1 MSLIDSISGKLLSKS
16 PAEAVLDISGI
27 RFRINISLST
37 YENLPDNGTD
47 VEILTYLH
55 VKEDLLVL
63 YGFKDLSER
72 LLFIHLNSVSGIGPR
87 SAMNILS
94 GTDPNKFKNQIIDGD
109 VKSLTVIPG
118 IGTKTAKRIIVELR
132 ENFIENSLSKN
143 ELGFSDDD
151 TKNALIKD
159 VNSALQSLGYKTN
172 QINNTLSELN
182 KRGELTGSIEEV
194 IRKALSKMI

>member
-1 MSLIDSISGKLLSKS
+1 MSLIDSISGKLISKN
-16 PAEAVLDISGI
+16 PTEVIIDIYGI
-27 RFRINISLST
+27 RFRINISIVT
-37 YENLPDNGTD
+37 YESLPKNGENI
-47 VEILTYLH
+47 EILTYLH
-55 VKEDLLVL
+55 VKEDILDL

-72 LLFIHLNSVSGIGPR
+72 SLFVHLNMVSGIGPR

-94 GTDPNKFKNQIIDGD
+94 GTDPNKFKNQIIAGD

-118 IGTKTAKRIIVELR
+118 IGAKTAKRIIVELS
-132 ENFIENSLSKN
+132 EKFADDTSSKD

-151 TKNALIKD
+151 IDNNLIKD
-159 VNSALQSLGYKTN
+159 VRNALRSLGYKPN

-182 KRGELTGSIEEV
+182 KLGELKGGLEDL